1 MQIEASWRYSDKPIL
16 CFDGDSAG
24 KKAAARVVA
33 RALPLL
39 RPGKTL
45 LFCYLPNEMDP
56 DDFLKENGSN
66 EMQKYLDNSEPLVN
80 VLWRNLVEKNYK
92 VKINSDDVFPP
103 EDKAALKKDIL
114 QATAAIQDPEIKN
127 FYRQFLLDE
136 FWKLVRGARTKNSQ
150 LQKGDG
156 KLAQP
161 LYLSKPKAS
170 LGQKILLGIL
180 LKYPELLSEVGE
192 LLLRIDF
199 SDKLLSDIGIY
210 LLDKYF
216 SAESPDD
223 ELFHLKCNDY
233 LSKIGSNVL
242 QTHASF
248 LFDDNVSLEEVSG
261 RWKEI
266 WFQTIWHKGSKED
279 MLAIGE
285 VFKRHFDGKAWQQM
299 RALFFD
305 TISNN

>member
-1 MQIEASWRYSDKPIL
+1 
-16 CFDGDSAG
+16 
-24 KKAAARVVA
+24 
-33 RALPLL
+33 
-39 RPGKTL
+39 
-45 LFCYLPNEMDP
+45 
-56 DDFLKENGSN
+56 
-66 EMQKYLDNSEPLVN
+66 
-80 VLWRNLVEKNYK
+80 LVEKNYK
-92 VKINSDDVFPP
+92 ANVNSNEIFPP

-114 QATAAIQDPEIKN
+114 QTTATIQDSEIKN

-136 FWKLVRGARTKNSQ
+136 FWKLVRGTKSSQ
-150 LQKGDG
+150 LQKGES
-156 KLAQP
+156 KWAQP

-180 LKYPELLSEVGE
+180 LKYPELLGEVGE

-199 SDKLLSDIGIY
+199 SDKLLSDIGMY

-216 SAESPDD
+216 SAESPD
-223 ELFHLKCNDY
+223 ELFHLKCSDY
-233 LSKIGSNVL
+233 LSRIGSGVL

-248 LFDDNVSLEEVSG
+248 LFDNKVSLEEISG

-266 WFQTIWHKGSKED
+266 WFQTVWHKGSKED

-285 VFKRHFDGKAWQQM
+285 VFKKHFDGKAWQQM

-305 TISNN
+305 TVSNN